1 MQQGNENYVNHPNCV
16 HLCSRFQYCC
26 DCAHN
31 NVTGRRFYAPGT
43 SAHAR
48 AQLFTLSIPGILTQT
63 IYFLITSLITTTTWL
78 LGGWKA
84 RTSKIYS
91 SWQKILHPLTFR
103 HVHIHESL
111 AHSLINII
119 LYLLS
124 PASLF
129 YVPGGLYI
137 DYSVLHIILY
147 IQCCNIPK
155 RATMKL

>member
-1 MQQGNENYVNHPNCV
+1 MYTVKESQTHGP
-16 HLCSRFQYCC
+16 
-26 DCAHN
+26 
-31 NVTGRRFYAPGT
+31 
-43 SAHAR
+43 
-48 AQLFTLSIPGILTQT
+48 LSIVASSETIAASWNSIWDEALDFGVRGTRLMRAFLEPSPLQHSAIGHAVTVMLPSLVLTQT
-63 IYFLITSLITTTTWL
+63 IYFPITSLITITTWL

-91 SWQKILHPLTFR
+91 SWQRILHPLTFH

-137 DYSVLHIILY
+137 
-147 IQCCNIPK
+147 
-155 RATMKL
+155 A